1 MEDLVFGGAYPG
13 VQARVLLI
21 SDDYSTARI
30 WSHIL
35 NEKNI
40 DATLLGSPEEAL
52 QVWSETIPDL
62 IIIDAYA
69 REFDG
74 INLVRQLREQG
85 VVPIILLTP
94 VNNETY
100 ILETYR
106 AGVDEC
112 VIKPVSP
119 ALFQV
124 KVKAWLR
131 RSWSMPAESLDV
143 LKAGGLQLD
152 PTRRQ
157 VITDD
162 QQTINLTNLE
172 FRLLHLLMSH
182 PGWVMTTE
190 DIVLKIWGYHGN
202 GDSSLLKNVVYR
214 LRRKIDPD
222 QGNPRY
228 IHTEAGLGYKFQD
241 SLK

>member
-1 MEDLVFGGAYPG
+1 MNEAINGDVLPG
-13 VQARVLLI
+13 LQAKVLLI

-30 WSHIL
+30 WCHIL

-52 QVWSETIPDL
+52 QVWSDTIPDL
-62 IIIDAYA
+62 IVIDTYA
-69 REFDG
+69 REFDSIG
-74 INLVRQLREQG
+74 LVRQLREQG
-85 VVPIILLTP
+85 VVPIILLTAI
-94 VNNETY
+94 NNETY
-100 ILETYR
+100 ILEAYQ

-112 VIKPVSP
+112 VVKPVSP

-131 RSWSMPAESLDV
+131 RSWSMPTESLDM
-143 LKAGGLQLD
+143 LKTGGLQLD

-172 FRLLHLLMSH
+172 FRLLHLLMTH

-202 GDSSLLKNVVYR
+202 GDSNLLKNVVYR

-228 IHTEAGLGYKFQD
+228 IHTEIGLGYKFQD
-241 SLK
+241 SQN